1 MNLYIKFNNNSS
13 KVKPN
18 KKQKKFYLVA
28 LLIILITFASSYN
41 KLISNFGAYFISSTD
56 LTNIYIDD
64 ISLGNTLDSLDLS
77 QYTHSDKYSN
87 ENYNLIFDEL
97 MISEEN
103 NTINKIYGRFNK
115 VKVKVNDTM
124 LSKNIDTLDS
134 ILGTSYIKATYDTEQ
149 LTSQRIYIDKENKI
163 KATFIYQTLDSGSN
177 IQIITIIVEKL

>member
-1 MNLYIKFNNNSS
+1 MNLHTKFNNNSS

-124 LSKNIDTLDS
+124 LSTNINTLDS

-149 LTSQRIYIDKENKI
+149 LTSQRIYIDK
-163 KATFIYQTLDSGSN
+163 
-177 IQIITIIVEKL
+177 

>member
-56 LTNIYIDD
+56 LTN

>member
-1 MNLYIKFNNNSS
+1 
-13 KVKPN
+13 
-18 KKQKKFYLVA
+18 
-28 LLIILITFASSYN
+28 
-41 KLISNFGAYFISSTD
+41 
-56 LTNIYIDD
+56 
-64 ISLGNTLDSLDLS
+64 
-77 QYTHSDKYSN
+77 
-87 ENYNLIFDEL
+87 

-124 LSKNIDTLDS
+124 LSTNINTLDS

-163 KATFIYQTLDSGSN
+163 KSTFIYQTLDSGSN